1 MAVRMSL
8 SERSEQVCLLEN
20 QLRESQARERNLREI
35 NAALM
40 LLVEKRSQVK
50 EKSELEAEKEQL
62 VKEMKDDRKRAE
74 AQQDAL
80 LSQIRDLRTRNQ
92 ELKLAYQEMQKS
104 QEKELKR
111 LTEKLRNAENE
122 RNSMKCAL
130 ESLEKD
136 YS

>member
-20 QLRESQARERNLREI
+20 QLKESQARERNLREI

-40 LLVEKRSQVK
+40 LLVGKRSQVK

-62 VKEMKDDRKRAE
+62 MKEMKADRKRAE

-80 LSQIRDLRTRNQ
+80 LSQIRDLRTKNQ
-92 ELKLAYQEMQKS
+92 ELKLAFQEMQTNKD
-104 QEKELKR
+104 KEVKR

-130 ESLEKD
+130 ESLEND
-136 YS
+136 YW